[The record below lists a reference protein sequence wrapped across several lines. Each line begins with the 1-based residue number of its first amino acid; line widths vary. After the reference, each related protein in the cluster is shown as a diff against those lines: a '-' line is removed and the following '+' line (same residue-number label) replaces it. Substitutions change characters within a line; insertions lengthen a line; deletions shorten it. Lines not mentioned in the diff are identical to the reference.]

1 MLKVGYKKQY
11 QIFFLILLFLGGCN
25 KKKDIAYLNE
35 ALDRSERLRLEGKKD
50 EMVALNKKII
60 SISKREGFEKEE
72 ALAYVNLSFIYRT
85 VGNYKLCQYYLE
97 LAGKIAVHVKD
108 NFLYTKL
115 YHEYGEMNYA
125 IGLTYRALDYNSKAI
140 YYGKKLNQRGWLL
153 GNIYEKRAEFILS
166 KNSDSAFIYY
176 HKGFDVDPSA
186 FNSSLIGYYHLQQTK
201 NLDSASFYI
210 NKAILLLKKK
220 DYWTSKCGV
229 VYSHYAQLLF
239 EQKDYPKAL
248 QFYEKSLQILQR
260 TKRINKLP
268 DLYRQIALT
277 YKKLN
282 NTEKENEYL
291 LKCMKLSNHLKQ
303 SGNDAL
309 DLSVSK
315 TIEKKETSPEIIFF
329 SISIGILFLLEGA
342 HFLFFKYQTAGNI
355 DITIPPNEAPDKKV
369 VISNDHFS
377 ELYDLL
383 KTNDVKFLNRFEEI
397 HPAFFQ
403 KLLKI
408 NAQLTQSELSL
419 CAMIWLGFSSKD
431 IADLSFMQH
440 RSVQTKKGRLRKKL
454 NISSETDL
462 YNFFK
467 NL

>member
-315 TIEKKETSPEIIFF
+315 TIEKKTSPEIIFF
-329 SISIGILFLLEGA
+329 SISIGILFLLEGG